1 MDCILL
7 LIVKVMENPF
17 VLYQRLLATLR
28 PIYEKGEAQAVAL
41 SVLEDAFG
49 WSRTEV
55 YIGKSK
61 PFSLHQQRTFQQIL
75 KRLAEGEPV
84 QYVLGHTRF
93 AGRNFTVRQGV
104 LIPRP
109 ETEELVRWMAKDL
122 QDLEAPRIV
131 DCGTG
136 SGCIAISLRL
146 MLPKARVE
154 AWDISEE
161 ALTIAREN
169 ARNLGAELIFAQ
181 KDMATLVQETHRFDF
196 VISNPPY
203 VLESERKGMS
213 AHVLHHEPGKALFV
227 SDADPLIHYRHL
239 AASRLPLYLE
249 INAAQADATLQM
261 LQQYGY
267 TDLELRRDQF
277 DRPRMIRAQL

>member
-1 MDCILL
+1 M
-7 LIVKVMENPF
+7 KNPF
-17 VLYQRLLATLR
+17 VLYQRLLAALR
-28 PIYEKGEAQAVAL
+28 PLYEKGEAQAVAL

-61 PFSLHQQRTFQQIL
+61 PFSLHQQRTFGQIL
-75 KRLAEGEPV
+75 KRLAEGEPL
-84 QYVLGHTRF
+84 QYVLGRTRF
-93 AGRNFTVRQGV
+93 AGRHFSVRKGV

-109 ETEELVRWMAKDL
+109 ETEELVQWMAEDL
-122 QDLEAPRIV
+122 QNLDAPRIV

-161 ALTIAREN
+161 ALAVAREN
-169 ARNLGAELIFAQ
+169 AHNLKADVAFAQ
-181 KDMATLVQETHRFDF
+181 KDMATLAQEAGRFDF
-196 VISNPPY
+196 VVSNPPY
-203 VLESERKGMS
+203 VLKSERIGMS
-213 AHVLHHEPGKALFV
+213 AHVLHHEPAEALFV
-227 SDADPLIHYRHL
+227 SDTDPLVHYRHL

-249 INAAQADATLQM
+249 INAAQADATLRM
-261 LQQYGY
+261 LRQHGY

-277 DRPRMIRAQL
+277 DRPRMIRARC